1 MKILSIFTGR
11 SDHTERDRF
20 IHLLERSAAL
30 YYRTR
35 GYVLFMRES
44 VAKKR
49 ADGSRKKKQ
58 MRLNFNNIICRKC
71 PSAFYF
77 TLFNSDTPIYN
88 NANPLF

>member
-58 MRLNFNNIICRKC
+58 MRLNFENIQNMSQIQMSIC
-71 PSAFYF
+71 F
-77 TLFNSDTPIYN
+77 TLYT
-88 NANPLF
+88 L